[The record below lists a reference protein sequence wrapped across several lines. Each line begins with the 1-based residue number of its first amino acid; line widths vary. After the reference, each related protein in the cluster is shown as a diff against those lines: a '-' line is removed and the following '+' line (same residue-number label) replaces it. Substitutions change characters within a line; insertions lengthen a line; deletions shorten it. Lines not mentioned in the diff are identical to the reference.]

1 MAASIPR
8 QERAVQFLY
17 AVPNT
22 LSGDV
27 PSMTMKVGINGF
39 GRIGRQ
45 AFKAL
50 LERHPDVEVVA
61 INDLLDTATNAHMLK
76 FDSNYGRFPGTVEA
90 QSDAMIVNGRR
101 IQILAQRDWAQLG
114 WDKVGVD
121 LVIESTGFGTAR
133 ADAAKHLE
141 AGAKKVIISAPAKD
155 EDITIVLGVNDEQY
169 DPAKHNIISNAS
181 CTTNGLAPVVKVLLD
196 NFGIKHGLMST
207 VHSYT
212 NSQRLLDVASKDLR
226 DARAAGLNIV
236 PAATGA
242 AKAVALVIP
251 EVRGKFD
258 GIAYRVPTPTV
269 SIVDFVVD
277 LEKDVTKDEVHEAM
291 KRSAGSRMKGILD
304 VVEEPVVSMDL
315 KGTTFSSVV
324 DALSTQIVDGN
335 MVRVAAWY
343 DNEWGYACRISDLTA
358 MVAKGQA
365 GITTKELAAAGAR

>member
-1 MAASIPR
+1 MA
-8 QERAVQFLY
+8 
-17 AVPNT
+17 
-22 LSGDV
+22 
-27 PSMTMKVGINGF
+27 MKVGINGF

-50 LERHPDVEVVA
+50 LDRHPDVEIVA
-61 INDLLDTATNAHMLK
+61 INDLVDTPTNAHMLK
-76 FDSNYGRFPGTVEA
+76 YDSNYGRFPGTVEA
-90 QSDAMIVNGRR
+90 TADALIVNGRR
-101 IQILAQRDWAQLG
+101 IQVLSQRDWAQLG
-114 WDKVGVD
+114 WDKVGVE

-141 AGAKKVIISAPAKD
+141 AGAKKVIISAPAKE

-212 NSQRLLDVASKDLR
+212 NTQRLLDVATKDLR

-242 AKAVALVIP
+242 ATAVALVIP
-251 EVRGKFD
+251 EVRGKFN
-258 GIAYRVPTPTV
+258 GISYRVPTPTV

-277 LEKDVTKDEVHEAM
+277 LEKDVTREDIHEAM
-291 KRSAGSRMKGILD
+291 RRSAGGRMKGILD
-304 VVEEPVVSMDL
+304 VVDEPVVSMDL

-324 DALSTQIVDGN
+324 DALSTQVVDGN
-335 MVRVAAWY
+335 MARVASWY
-343 DNEWGYACRISDLTA
+343 DNEWGYACRVSDLTA
-358 MVAKGQA
+358 MVAKGKS
-365 GITTKELAAAGAR
+365 GVTKELAAAAAR